1 MTATL
6 ARMKEEK
13 EITIYDIARR
23 LNVSAATVSRSLK
36 DHKSISSDTR
46 KRVHA
51 MAKEMGYRSN
61 SFARNLRTQQT
72 NTLGLIVPRLNSY
85 VVSSIIAGIE
95 NVANEH
101 GYNIIICQSLGSAK
115 KETSNIN
122 MMFDSRVDGL
132 LVSLAYNA
140 RNIDKFKMFFDK
152 NIPVVFFD
160 RGCEDPRSLN
170 VVIDNY
176 KNAYDITRHL
186 AEQGCRRI
194 MHITGN
200 LSTNIYT
207 ERYRGYQVALQDSGL
222 AFSDDLLL
230 VNELTEKDGVDA
242 GNHILQMANKP
253 DGVFAA
259 NDNCA
264 AYCLQTLK
272 EAGVKIPN
280 EIAFAGFNNDPVSR
294 IIEPNLT
301 TINYPCHEMGEVA
314 AKCLIDHLSGSRT
327 VDHANTVVLRS
338 QIIVRESSLRN

>member
-1 MTATL
+1 
-6 ARMKEEK
+6 MKEDK

-23 LNVSAATVSRSLK
+23 LNISAATVSRSLK
-36 DHKSISSDTR
+36 EHQSISTATR
-46 KRVHA
+46 KKVHA
-51 MAKEMGYRSN
+51 MAKEMGYRTN

-72 NTLGLIVPRLNSY
+72 HTLGLIVPRLNSY

-95 NVANEH
+95 NIASEY
-101 GYNIIICQSLGSAK
+101 GYNIIISQSLGSAK

-140 RNIDKFKMFFDK
+140 KNMDKFKMFFDK

-176 KNAYDITRHL
+176 RNAYDVTRHL
-186 AEQGCRRI
+186 AEQGCSRI
-194 MHITGN
+194 MHITGD
-200 LSTNIYT
+200 LSTNIYE
-207 ERYRGYQVALQDSGL
+207 ERFRGYKAALRDSGL
-222 AFSDDLLL
+222 SFSDDLLL
-230 VNELTEKDGVDA
+230 VSDLTEKAGVDA
-242 GNHILQMANKP
+242 GNHILQMTNKP

-272 EAGVKIPN
+272 EAGVKIPQ

-301 TINYPCHEMGEVA
+301 TVNYPCHEMGEVA
-314 AKCLIDHLSGSRT
+314 AKCLIDHLSGTRT
-327 VDHANTVVLRS
+327 VDNANTVVLRS
-338 QIIVRESSLRN
+338 EIIARASSLRK